1 MLEQFE
7 QVKVILSRG
16 KRWLLLILIVLGGLL
31 LFVAS
36 RLPIGHDSAG
46 KTMPSHVSNHAAD
59 QKQADQKQVNRAEHT
74 ETKILIDIKGA
85 VKQPGVYDVS
95 QQPRL
100 QAAVAKAGGLTDQ
113 AEIQT
118 INLAQKLTDGQMVYI
133 PTKGE
138 RLSEPTTASSQAQKD
153 KVNLN
158 TATVAELQTLEG
170 IGEKKAEQIIAYR
183 EANGGFKQISDLKAV
198 SGIGE
203 KRFETLKDSLTV

>member
-1 MLEQFE
+1 M
-7 QVKVILSRG
+7 
-16 KRWLLLILIVLGGLL
+16 
-31 LFVAS
+31 
-36 RLPIGHDSAG
+36 
-46 KTMPSHVSNHAAD
+46 
-59 QKQADQKQVNRAEHT
+59 
-74 ETKILIDIKGA
+74 
-85 VKQPGVYDVS
+85 
-95 QQPRL
+95 
-100 QAAVAKAGGLTDQ
+100 AKAGGLTDQ
-113 AEIQT
+113 AEILT

-138 RLSEPTTASSQAQKD
+138 RLNEPATASSQVQKD

>member
-1 MLEQFE
+1 MF
-7 QVKVILSRG
+7 
-16 KRWLLLILIVLGGLL
+16 
-31 LFVAS
+31 FAS
-36 RLPIGHDSAG
+36 RLPIGHDSAS
-46 KTMPSHVSNHAAD
+46 KAMPSHVSNHAAD
-59 QKQADQKQVNRAEHT
+59 QKQVDQKQGNRAEHT
-74 ETKILIDIKGA
+74 EAKVLIDIKGA

-113 AEIQT
+113 AEILT

-138 RLSEPTTASSQAQKD
+138 HLSEQVPSASQAQKD

>member
-1 MLEQFE
+1 MTQ
-7 QVKVILSRG
+7 QVRQC
-16 KRWLLLILIVLGGLL
+16 
-31 LFVAS
+31 
-36 RLPIGHDSAG
+36 
-46 KTMPSHVSNHAAD
+46 
-59 QKQADQKQVNRAEHT
+59 QKQGNRAEHT
-74 ETKILIDIKGA
+74 ETKVLIDIKGA

-113 AEIQT
+113 AEILT

-138 RLSEPTTASSQAQKD
+138 HLSEPATASTQAQKD